1 MLDILTQFRAEI
13 DLPQLTDNLRALR
26 LGQRYLCEATSEL
39 KRLRKEEK
47 AKSKAETASTAQ
59 ASQASSSPATACS
72 DANLEGGQGAA
83 LPAQPSPATTGPT
96 NAQCLPI
103 PLAALMENVERA
115 ELEVE
120 KAKAALEAVER
131 AQLAVEKA
139 KANLAADC
147 AASLAKHGVESSL
160 GMGVR
165 ERPLELNVNG
175 PVMRRPAD
183 VRRFFDLSRGAT
195 SELKDA
201 VAPAEGDPVR
211 SPGRASPAAAP
222 ARSPALAGP
231 AVAGAAEPAPAP
243 PQTPPAVTVAEPA
256 V

>member
-1 MLDILTQFRAEI
+1 M
-13 DLPQLTDNLRALR
+13 
-26 LGQRYLCEATSEL
+26 
-39 KRLRKEEK
+39 
-47 AKSKAETASTAQ
+47 
-59 ASQASSSPATACS
+59 
-72 DANLEGGQGAA
+72 AA
-83 LPAQPSPATTGPT
+83 LV
-96 NAQCLPI
+96 
-103 PLAALMENVERA
+103 ENVERA

-183 VRRFFDLSRGAT
+183 VRRFFDLY
-195 SELKDA
+195 EKKWLEPFLKRERRTRW
-201 VAPAEGDPVR
+201 VARRWVAR
-211 SPGRASPAAAP
+211 RAAAVP
-222 ARSPALAGP
+222 L
-231 AVAGAAEPAPAP
+231 GAALPRADVFKLDPDQKIVGDKTKEIGFGE
-243 PQTPPAVTVAEPA
+243 Q
-256 V
+256 